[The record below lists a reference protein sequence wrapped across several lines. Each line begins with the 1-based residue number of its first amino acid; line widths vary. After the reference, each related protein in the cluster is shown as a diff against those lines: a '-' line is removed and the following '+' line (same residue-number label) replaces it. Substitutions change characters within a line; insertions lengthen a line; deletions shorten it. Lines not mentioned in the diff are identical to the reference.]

1 MNMVLID
8 IEVKKYDQE
17 VLKVL
22 VVLVALEVVIIVV
35 AVEVII
41 VIEV

>member
-1 MNMVLID
+1 MVLID

>member
-1 MNMVLID
+1 MVLID
-8 IEVKKYDQE
+8 IEVKKFDQE